1 LKPVPRLLRTNA
13 FRLAAGYFALFAASV
28 LALLA
33 FVYLSTA
40 DFVERQTK
48 ATINAEIR
56 GLTTQYEENGLQGLI
71 DLINTRIAGQQI
83 HATLYLITDDHLHPV
98 AGNLSAWPAEAV
110 RPGWIEFPIEARDG
124 DELESGSALAVVS
137 GLRDGYRLLV
147 GRDLR
152 DVTAFRS
159 RFDRTL
165 AWTALATVALG
176 LAGGLLSTRNIMRRV
191 EAMTQTSERIIHGDF
206 SQRVAVDG
214 SGDEFDQLSANLNAI
229 LERIERLM
237 AGMRQVTENIAHD
250 LRTPLAR
257 LRARLEITLLE
268 RPDTARS
275 IEALRETIAEADR
288 LLATFNAL
296 LRIAEAE
303 AGARQNTLALV
314 DLAEIARSM
323 AELYE
328 PVAEEKGLGCTVDT
342 DPVIMVRGD
351 RLLLSQMIVN
361 LVDNALKYTSAGA
374 VTLSARRAGALAR
387 LEITDSGPGIPPDQR
402 EVVFDRF
409 VRLEGS
415 RSTPGN
421 GLGLSLVRAVATLHG
436 GSVSLEDAYPGR
448 SEPGLKVVFTLPAS
462 EESAAP
468 TASSAGALRKL
479 G

>member
-1 LKPVPRLLRTNA
+1 VPRLLRTNA
-13 FRLAAGYFALFAASV
+13 FRLAAGYFALFAISV

-33 FVYLSTA
+33 FVYFSTA
-40 DFVERQTK
+40 NFVERQTE

-56 GLTTQYEENGLQGLI
+56 GLATQYKQNGLHGLI

-83 HATLYLITDDHLHPV
+83 HATLYLITDDQLHPV
-98 AGNLSAWPAEAV
+98 AGNLSAWPAATVV
-110 RPGWIEFPIEARDG
+110 RPGWIEFPVEAHDG
-124 DELESGSALAVVS
+124 ETDETGAALASIFV
-137 GLRDGYRLLV
+137 LRDGYRLLV

-152 DVTAFRS
+152 DVSAFRS

-176 LAGGLLSTRNIMRRV
+176 LVGGLVSTRNIMRRV
-191 EAMTQTSERIIHGDF
+191 EAMKRTSEQIIRGDF
-206 SQRVAVDG
+206 SQRVRLEG

-237 AGMRQVTENIAHD
+237 TGMRQVTENIAHD

-303 AGARQNTLALV
+303 AGTRRHTLAPI

-328 PVAEEKGLGCTVDT
+328 PLAEEKGLAFTVET
-342 DPVIMVRGD
+342 DPVIIVRGD

-361 LVDNALKYTSAGA
+361 LVDNALKYTPAGM
-374 VTLSARRAGALAR
+374 VTVTARRQGALAR
-387 LEITDSGPGIPPDQR
+387 LEIADSGPGIPPDRR
-402 EVVFDRF
+402 EMVFDRF

-436 GSVSLEDAYPGR
+436 GEVRLEDAHPGR
-448 SEPGLKVVFTLPAS
+448 DQPGLKVVFTLPAS
-462 EESAAP
+462 EESPAPALSAA
-468 TASSAGALRKL
+468 ALPRRPA
-479 G
+479 

>member
-1 LKPVPRLLRTNA
+1 LTTVLRLLRTNA

-40 DFVERQTK
+40 DFVEKQTK
-48 ATINAEIR
+48 ATINAEFR
-56 GLTTQYEENGLQGLI
+56 GLGTQYEQNGLHGLI
-71 DLINTRIAGQQI
+71 DLINARIAGQQI
-83 HATLYLITDDHLHPV
+83 HATLYLITDGQLHAV
-98 AGNLSAWPAEAV
+98 AGNLSAWPAEAS
-110 RPGWIEFPIEARDG
+110 RPGWIEFPIDAYDG
-124 DELESGSALAVVS
+124 DTRETGSALAMVS
-137 GLRDGYRLLV
+137 TLRDGYRLLV

-165 AWTALATVALG
+165 GWTALATVALG
-176 LAGGLLSTRNIMRRV
+176 LAGGLLSMRNIMRRV
-191 EAMTQTSERIIHGDF
+191 EAMNRTSEQIIRGDF

-229 LERIERLM
+229 LDRIERLM
-237 AGMRQVTENIAHD
+237 SGMRQVTENIAHD

-268 RPDTARS
+268 RPDATRS
-275 IEALRETIAEADR
+275 IEALRETIAEADH

-303 AGARQNTLALV
+303 AGARRHTLALV
-314 DLAEIARSM
+314 DLADIARSM

-328 PVAEEKGLGCTVDT
+328 PVAEEKRLVFTIET
-342 DPVIMVRGD
+342 DPIIMVRGD

-361 LVDNALKYTSAGA
+361 LVDNALKYTAAGT
-374 VTLSARRAGALAR
+374 VSLTARRQGAIAR
-387 LEITDSGPGIPPDQR
+387 LEITDSGPGIPADRR

-436 GSVSLEDAYPGR
+436 GSVVLEDAYPGR
-448 SEPGLKVVFTLPAS
+448 REPSLKVVFTLPAS
-462 EESAAP
+462 EP
-468 TASSAGALRKL
+468 TAPPPPVLRKFA
-479 G
+479 

>member
-1 LKPVPRLLRTNA
+1 MLRLLRTNA

-40 DFVERQTK
+40 DFVEKQTE

-56 GLTTQYEENGLQGLI
+56 GLATQYEQNGLHGLI
-71 DLINTRIAGQQI
+71 DLINARIAGQQI
-83 HATLYLITDDHLHPV
+83 RATLYLITDDQLNPV
-98 AGNLSAWPAEAV
+98 AGNLSAWPAATTV
-110 RPGWIEFPIEARDG
+110 RPGWIEFPVEARDR
-124 DELESGSALAVVS
+124 DAHETGSALASIFV
-137 GLRDGYRLLV
+137 LRDGYRLLV

-159 RFDRTL
+159 RFNRTL
-165 AWTALATVALG
+165 GWTALATVALG
-176 LAGGLLSTRNIMRRV
+176 LAGGLFSTRNIMRRV
-191 EAMTQTSERIIHGDF
+191 EAMNRTSENIIRGDF
-206 SQRVAVDG
+206 SQRVALDG

-257 LRARLEITLLE
+257 LRTRLEITLLE
-268 RPDTARS
+268 RPDAGRS
-275 IEALRETIAEADR
+275 LEALRETIAEADR

-303 AGARQNTLALV
+303 AGARRHTLALV

-323 AELYE
+323 AELYA
-328 PVAEEKGLGCTVDT
+328 PVAEEKGLAFAVET
-342 DPVIMVRGD
+342 DPVIVVRGD

-361 LVDNALKYTSAGA
+361 LVDNALKYTSAGTVA
-374 VTLSARRAGALAR
+374 LTARRQGALAR
-387 LEITDSGPGIPPDQR
+387 IEIADSGPGIPPDRR

-421 GLGLSLVRAVATLHG
+421 GLGLSLVRAVAKLHG
-436 GSVSLEDAYPGR
+436 GDVSLEDAYPGR
-448 SEPGLKVVFTLPAS
+448 SPRGLKAVFTLPAS
-462 EESAAP
+462 EESVAPALPPAAL
-468 TASSAGALRKL
+468 LRKPA
-479 G
+479 